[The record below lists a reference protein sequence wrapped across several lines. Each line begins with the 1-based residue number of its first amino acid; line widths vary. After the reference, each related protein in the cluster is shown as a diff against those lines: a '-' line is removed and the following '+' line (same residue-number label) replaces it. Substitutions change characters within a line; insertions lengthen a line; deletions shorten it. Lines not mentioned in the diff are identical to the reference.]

1 LEFKIFDTLLE
12 PVFIINNQCKVIYC
26 NEPAVQ
32 ISGLTM
38 RKLLKLNSFE
48 EAFKF
53 NPEINVF
60 KNIEEITDPTPYK
73 ELYFETQEGQKGK
86 VQITCQAM
94 SSGNESSWLIY
105 FRDVTLEETL
115 QKKYQQELEKK
126 ESVIKDLETAQVK
139 LQDYSKNLEVM
150 VSERTAELSKA
161 HQHKSAMLNSL
172 SQGFFVFGEDGV
184 CLNIYSKACET
195 ILEVN
200 PSGELIW
207 DVLRVLPEKVSGF
220 KKWMLTVFDEMLPF
234 DDLAPLGPDKLN
246 INNSKFIQ
254 FEYYPMRGENDKIE
268 AVVVVAT
275 DITSLVEARIQA
287 ENDRIYAKMIISLIN
302 NKKEFGSFLRDSK
315 NVFTE
320 LKLELDKKELD
331 LNLIFRSFHT
341 LKGGAASFA
350 MQLMSR
356 ACHDAEG
363 VVSQISSGKNLPP
376 DKLEQ
381 LKHHTNLIEKLFYQF
396 LEENKKIL
404 GTNIIDGKR
413 VIEVDAE
420 KMRKFSQ
427 EVNKMSPQLSKKL
440 MTQFMM
446 EPVGSYFQYTNEMIQ
461 KMAQELGKSI
471 DPVVM
476 TGADTPIL
484 SERYS
489 QLFGTLVHAF
499 RNQVDHGI
507 ETQEERMDKGKPLS
521 GKIEID
527 FLKFQKQDQDFL
539 LIKIQ
544 DDGAGISPDKIRKKL
559 IEKNISSLGKTDQE
573 VIQSVFLSHFSTKSE
588 VSMTSGRGVGM
599 DAILVAAQSL
609 GGTAWVES
617 NVDKGT
623 KLFIE
628 VPYFSDFEKN
638 DQSLAS

>member
-207 DVLRVLPEKVSGF
+207 DVLRVLPEK
-220 KKWMLTVFDEMLPF
+220 
-234 DDLAPLGPDKLN
+234 
-246 INNSKFIQ
+246 
-254 FEYYPMRGENDKIE
+254 
-268 AVVVVAT
+268 
-275 DITSLVEARIQA
+275 
-287 ENDRIYAKMIISLIN
+287 
-302 NKKEFGSFLRDSK
+302 
-315 NVFTE
+315 
-320 LKLELDKKELD
+320 
-331 LNLIFRSFHT
+331 
-341 LKGGAASFA
+341 
-350 MQLMSR
+350 
-356 ACHDAEG
+356 
-363 VVSQISSGKNLPP
+363 
-376 DKLEQ
+376 
-381 LKHHTNLIEKLFYQF
+381 
-396 LEENKKIL
+396 
-404 GTNIIDGKR
+404 
-413 VIEVDAE
+413 
-420 KMRKFSQ
+420 
-427 EVNKMSPQLSKKL
+427 
-440 MTQFMM
+440 
-446 EPVGSYFQYTNEMIQ
+446 
-461 KMAQELGKSI
+461 
-471 DPVVM
+471 
-476 TGADTPIL
+476 
-484 SERYS
+484 
-489 QLFGTLVHAF
+489 
-499 RNQVDHGI
+499 
-507 ETQEERMDKGKPLS
+507 
-521 GKIEID
+521 
-527 FLKFQKQDQDFL
+527 
-539 LIKIQ
+539 
-544 DDGAGISPDKIRKKL
+544 
-559 IEKNISSLGKTDQE
+559 
-573 VIQSVFLSHFSTKSE
+573 
-588 VSMTSGRGVGM
+588 
-599 DAILVAAQSL
+599 
-609 GGTAWVES
+609 
-617 NVDKGT
+617 
-623 KLFIE
+623 
-628 VPYFSDFEKN
+628 
-638 DQSLAS
+638 